1 MDIKQE
7 DLIKFWTW
15 CGLVEQETGSWYENK
30 IGGKY
35 ISATMPTLT
44 LDHLYKFAVPKLQ
57 EKNYELQ
64 LLAYTT
70 KGFYISIEL
79 TIVGAKWY
87 QDSWKSIAEFDTD
100 ALDPSVDLFTAIMKV
115 IDNEVK

>member
-15 CGLVEQETGSWYENK
+15 CGFVRDGVGIWHCPNK
-30 IGGKY
+30 IDEIGK
-35 ISATMPTLT
+35 ATPK
-44 LDHLYKFAVPKLQ
+44 LDLNNLFKYAVPKLL

-79 TIVGAKWY
+79 TIVGAKCY

-115 IDNEVK
+115 IDEEA